1 MKLKTSHPVLWIFP
15 LFTLAWGVFILF
27 YFDTFYARNIDP
39 EYPYLINGLNAA
51 LLKFNQIWHYDHPGT
66 PFQMLCGLIIRIT
79 HLFTGKGSISQ
90 DVINRPD
97 YYLYSISL
105 FLIILQSILVYIIG
119 FVGQK
124 RGIKKTPLLLL
135 QSGMLLNFILLMVFC
150 RVYPER
156 WLFIT
161 SILFIIVYLTYG
173 YNKRKP
179 FTFAIASGIVM
190 GMGLATKFNYLPLL
204 VIPLLL
210 MDNYK
215 HKFIYIGTSALSFFC
230 FILPIIN
237 RFKDYWNF
245 MVRIA
250 THDGI
255 YGKGQERMFNPD
267 IINENIIQLIKAA
280 PEVLFLLIALLILLI
295 MSFIKKKK
303 IRKVNYTLFFSGSIF
318 IILFQLVM
326 VVKHYKADYLIP
338 LLSIY
343 PLFLFM
349 IYCFFD
355 NVYTDKKYKFI
366 PVLLLSLICIFFS
379 VNYAVKEI
387 PVLKKE
393 SNLREELKCYV
404 SKNMADDA
412 IWFVSPSWKRTPF
425 VENALV
431 YGFCYCR
438 HTNRYLPEL
447 LQKNPNIITFEG
459 QDRPVKIWRILP
471 ASLDS
476 ILATCKPIHIYDAPK
491 RDTYKLIDVIS
502 DVSKKHNYSLQIDTL
517 FTQKEMKAHILSIHL
532 NNM

>member
-1 MKLKTSHPVLWIFP
+1 MKLKTSHPVLWILP

-27 YFDTFYARNIDP
+27 FLDTFYARNIDP

-51 LLKFNQIWHYDHPGT
+51 LLKFNQIGHYDHPGT
-66 PFQMLCGLIIRIT
+66 PFQLFCGFIIRIT
-79 HLFTGKGSISQ
+79 HLFTGKRSISQ
-90 DVINRPD
+90 DVINRPE

-105 FLIILQSILVYIIG
+105 FLVILQSILVYIIG
-119 FVGQK
+119 FIGQK

-135 QSGMLLNFILLMVFC
+135 QSGILLNFVLLLGFT

-156 WLFIT
+156 WLLIT
-161 SILFIIVYLTYG
+161 SILFIIIYLTYG
-173 YNKRKP
+173 YNKQKP
-179 FTFAIASGIVM
+179 LTFAIASGIIM

-204 VIPLLL
+204 ILPLLL

-215 HKFIYIGTSALSFFC
+215 HRLIYVDTCVLSFFV

-245 MVRIA
+245 IIRMA

-255 YGKGQERMFNPD
+255 YGTGQERMFNPD

-280 PEVLFLLIALLILLI
+280 PEVLFLLIALITLLI
-295 MSFIKKKK
+295 ITIIKKKK
-303 IRKVNYTLFFSGSIF
+303 ISGANYTLFFSGSIF
-318 IILFQLVM
+318 VILFQLLM
-326 VVKHYKADYLIP
+326 VVKQYKADYLMP

-349 IYCFFD
+349 IYRFLD

-379 VNYAVKEI
+379 VNYAIKEI

-393 SNLREELKCYV
+393 SNLREDLRCYV
-404 SKNMADDA
+404 SENIPTDA
-412 IWFVSPSWKRTPF
+412 IWFVKTSWKRAPF
-425 VENALV
+425 VENAFV

-438 HTNRYLPEL
+438 HTHRYLPEL
-447 LQKNPNIITFEG
+447 LKKNPNVITYEG
-459 QDRPVKIWRILP
+459 EDKPVKIWRIIP
-471 ASLDS
+471 VSLDS
-476 ILATCKPIHIYDAPK
+476 ILATGKPIHLYDAPK
-491 RDTYKLIDVIS
+491 RDTEILLNMITDI
-502 DVSKKHNYSLQIDTL
+502 SKKHDYSLQIDTL
-517 FTQKEMKAHILSIHL
+517 FTQKEMKAHIIRYQLK
-532 NNM
+532 